1 MNSHLTFLQHLEVE
15 FSALYYNMDMTG
27 QNDFDRKEKPVPN
40 RDPKAARR
48 HWEESMLRQ
57 LEELQAAVR
66 TRSPQ
71 ILAAVSGGTLEEG
84 LLELPYW
91 GSPIRCNLSSGEI
104 LGDDNQPLST
114 FDLSMVLFYLSTN
127 DGQSPA
133 DRWVSFREFP
143 DGVFYN
149 QAFQGYSGRL
159 LAERFGN
166 NPEAMNTAAA
176 KLGGTRLP
184 ALSPAAWRFLPFP
197 KLPIAAVLWPGDE
210 ELPGQAQILFDAAA
224 DGKMVIDGLALL
236 GGQLSRRLIKASA
249 S

>member
-1 MNSHLTFLQHLEVE
+1 
-15 FSALYYNMDMTG
+15 
-27 QNDFDRKEKPVPN
+27 
-40 RDPKAARR
+40 
-48 HWEESMLRQ
+48 MLRQ

-91 GSPIRCNLSSGEI
+91 GSPIRCNLSSGEV
-104 LGDDNQPLST
+104 LGGDNQPLST
-114 FDLSMVLFYLSTN
+114 FDQSMVLFYLSTN
-127 DGQSPA
+127 DGQPPA
-133 DRWVSFREFP
+133 GRWVSFREFP

-159 LAERFGN
+159 LAERFGSS
-166 NPEAMNTAAA
+166 PEAMNTAAA

-197 KLPIAAVLWPGDE
+197 RLPLAAVLWPGDE

-236 GGQLSRRLIKASA
+236 GGQLSRRLIKTASA
-249 S
+249 TAPTDGTRQT